1 MSSPSLPVVTASRLL
16 QRLPSTSS
24 ALLPCRGLKIPKTP
38 PKFDIKNMPAKHRL
52 GPMPRT
58 PTLFTNVGVKIPK
71 GEKELYRIQGEEL
84 VHNKLLLGQFGIV
97 AVSGGQMNHKH
108 FDILRMEISKYLKPN
123 HSFGIWRV
131 DPPYKPVTVHGQGK
145 KLGGGKGSIKHYVT
159 PVKAGRILVEVGGK
173 VLWDEIQPV
182 LNFIAEKMPFE
193 AMAVS
198 ADLLERLNTEERR
211 LEETNEN
218 PYTFE
223 WLVRN
228 NILDCHQ
235 YTSPR
240 DKLWFGKFIYRDRTF
255 NKKWNTVLK
264 SKYRRL

>member
-1 MSSPSLPVVTASRLL
+1 MLPT
-16 QRLPSTSS
+16 
-24 ALLPCRGLKIPKTP
+24 RGLKIPRPP

-52 GPMPRT
+52 GVTPRT
-58 PTLFTNVGVKIPK
+58 PSLFTNAGIKIPK
-71 GEKELYRIQGEEL
+71 GEKDLYRIQGEEL

-97 AVSGGQMNHKH
+97 AVSGGQMKHQH
-108 FDILRMEISKYLKPN
+108 FDILRMEISRYLKAN

-131 DPPYKPVTVHGQGK
+131 DPPFKPVTHHGAGR
-145 KLGGGKGSIKHYVT
+145 KLGGGKGSIKYYVT
-159 PVKAGRILVEVGGK
+159 PVKAGRVLVEIGGK
-173 VLWDEIQPV
+173 VLWEEIRPV
-182 LNFIAEKMPFE
+182 LNFIAAKMPFE

-198 ADLLERLNTEERR
+198 SDMIGRLDEEERR

-228 NILDCHQ
+228 NIFDCHS

-240 DKLWFGKFIYRDRTF
+240 DRLWFGKFIYRDRTF
-255 NKKWNTVLK
+255 NKKWNSVLK
-264 SKYRRL
+264 SKYRKG